1 MRFILV
7 SLCFVFMMHSSIDL
21 MAQDDKAE
29 TFTVVEQM
37 PEFQGGINELL
48 MFIGENLNYPKKAQ
62 KKDVEGLVVVSF
74 VVKKSG
80 EIADIKI
87 IKDIGKGCGKEAA
100 RVVELTSGK
109 WSPGLQKGKPV
120 NVQYNLPVKFQLT
133 D

>member
-1 MRFILV
+1 MRFLLT
-7 SLCFVFMMHSSIDL
+7 SLCLLFIMNVSTTL
-21 MAQDDKAE
+21 MAQEDKAE
-29 TFTVVEQM
+29 TLTVVEQM

-62 KKDVEGLVVVSF
+62 KRDIEGLVVISF
-74 VVKKSG
+74 IVRKSG
-80 EIADIKI
+80 ELSDIKI

-100 RVVELTSGK
+100 RVVALTSGK